1 MALVAVRRQLVPTAR
16 AAGVPAAEPVTEDV
30 AAAAREDERPDFAW
44 VVTAWLLVVG
54 GAFAGYGLYEW
65 IDPKAFEPGAD
76 ISLFAPL
83 YILAQGIERLLEP
96 FTSAFG
102 KTEGK
107 TKNEAANERD
117 QALADAKLEVCAEK
131 QALVNRIR
139 RNRAVIVWGAA
150 SLLAMLACGAFGI
163 RLLSAARFDVPAFW
177 DIALTG
183 LAVGAGT
190 KPLHDLISNIQKAKE
205 SREDPPAV
213 QTTT

>member
-1 MALVAVRRQLVPTAR
+1 MALVAVRSQLVPAAD
-16 AAGVPAAEPVTEDV
+16 AAGVVTAEQVREHV
-30 AAAAREDERPDFAW
+30 AAAPEDEGSDLAW
-44 VVTAWLLVVG
+44 VVSAWLLVVG

-65 IDPKAFEPGAD
+65 IDPKAFAPGPE

-96 FTSAFG
+96 FTPAFG
-102 KTEGK
+102 SAEGK
-107 TKNEAANERD
+107 TKKEAVNERD
-117 QALADAKLEVCAEK
+117 QALAEANLNLCAKK

-163 RLLSAARFDVPAFW
+163 RLLSAAKFDVPAFW

-190 KPLHDLISNIQKAKE
+190 KPLHDLISNIQKAKDN
-205 SREDPPAV
+205 REDPPAV